1 MRQPSIVIVDYGV
14 GNIFSVNKA
23 LNKLGYDQVKI
34 SRNSSDIKRADF
46 LILPGVGAFN
56 HCIKNLEKYNLIE
69 ILNEMVIGNATP
81 ILGICVGM
89 QLMADYSE
97 ENGIHQGLG
106 WIRRVVKLK
115 VSSKTAIPHV
125 GWNNISIKND
135 KKLFKKNQN
144 EPHFYFDHSYQYIC
158 KEDYIISYCK
168 YEINIAAAI
177 NFNNI
182 YGVQFHPEKSQNN
195 GLKLFR
201 SFLSYY

>member
-106 WIRRVVKLK
+106 WIPGKVVKLK

-158 KEDYIISYCK
+158 KKNYIISYCK

-201 SFLSYY
+201 SFLSN